1 MTRSECKLGMA
12 FEHPLLA
19 GNRWIVK
26 INDVT
31 VDYIV
36 GTADILNRFTIGM
49 TDIRRPAAR
58 DPYPLL
64 PILYEIARTRWNTKT

>member
-1 MTRSECKLGMA
+1 MTRSECKLGMS
-12 FEHPLLA
+12 FEHPRLPE
-19 GNRWIVK
+19 NRWIVK

-36 GTADILNRFTIGM
+36 DPMDLSRRFTIGM
-49 TDIRRPAAR
+49 TGIRRPAAR

-64 PILYEIARTRWNTKT
+64 PILYEIVRTR

>member
-1 MTRSECKLGMA
+1 MKRSECKLGMA
-12 FEHPLLA
+12 FEHPRLG

-26 INDVT
+26 INDRT

-36 GTADILNRFTIGM
+36 DPRDLSRRFTISM
-49 TDIRRPAAR
+49 TDITRPAAR

-64 PILYEIARTRWNTKT
+64 LILYEIARTRCNTKT

>member
-12 FEHPLLA
+12 FEHPMLA

-31 VDYIV
+31 IEYIV
-36 GTADILNRFTIGM
+36 GTQDLSRRFTIGM
-49 TDIRRPAAR
+49 ADITIPATR
-58 DPYPLL
+58 EPYPLL
-64 PILYEIARTRWNTKT
+64 PILYEIARTR

>member
-12 FEHPLLA
+12 FEHPRLA

-26 INDVT
+26 IDDVT

-36 GTADILNRFTIGM
+36 DPMDLSRRFTIGM
-49 TDIRRPAAR
+49 MDIRRPAKR
-58 DPYPLL
+58 EPYPLL
-64 PILYEIARTRWNTKT
+64 PILYEIVRTR